1 MRATPRIHIGERE
14 READGEATR
23 TSFEDAINAAH
34 EYTNSEH
41 VDIYILCARVAG
53 GGVRRVPGHT
63 GRGVGL
69 DSAPPHCLL
78 CITAA
83 AQVGTRWI

>member
-1 MRATPRIHIGERE
+1 MRAMRATPRIHIGERE

-69 DSAPPHCLL
+69 DSA
-78 CITAA
+78 AA
-83 AQVGTRWI
+83 TVSSV